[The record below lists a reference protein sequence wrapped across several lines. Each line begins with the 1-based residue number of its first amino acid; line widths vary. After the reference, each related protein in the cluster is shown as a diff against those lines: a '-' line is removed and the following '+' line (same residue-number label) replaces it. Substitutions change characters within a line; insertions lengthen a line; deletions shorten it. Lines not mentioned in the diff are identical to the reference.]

1 MARRNK
7 SNLVASQ
14 GPKEPETGPGSA
26 TCFCR
31 RMERRM
37 KAEEARQ
44 TLRAEA
50 CGLIAPSDGPKFADF
65 QIISLESLDE
75 FYEAVRARV
84 QAGLNYRV
92 RVAVL

>member
-1 MARRNK
+1 MSRRDK
-7 SNLVASQ
+7 SGLAPQ
-14 GPKEPETGPGSA
+14 KPTEPDTGPGSA

-44 TLRAEA
+44 RLRAEA
-50 CGLIAPSDGPKFADF
+50 CGQITPSDGPKFADF
-65 QIISLESLDE
+65 QIGSIEALDE
-75 FYEAVRARV
+75 FYEAVRARMS
-84 QAGLNYRV
+84 AGASYRI

>member
-7 SNLVASQ
+7 SNLVVPQ

-31 RMERRM
+31 RMERRDM
-37 KAEEARQ
+37 AEKARQ

-50 CGLIAPSDGPKFADF
+50 YGEISSSDGPKFADF

-75 FYEAVRARV
+75 FCEALREKVL
-84 QAGLNYRV
+84 AGLNYRV